1 MKIEHKEVLTFIVES
16 SNSGEIYEVNL
27 AVNRP
32 HGWCNC
38 PDYEYRQRANQK
50 IQAGGRCK
58 HIMAVREHIVEKVIT
73 DVVTARTIAAQKN
86 IERSKANNGIVQTHR
101 PPSTHRPPPVSALQH
116 PPIPR
121 PPPPHPA
128 ECRPAVGPGTRQ
140 PHRPLP
146 TVPRLGQEQ
155 PKRSV

>member
-1 MKIEHKEVLTFIVES
+1 MKITHIEVLTFEVES
-16 SNSGEIYEVNL
+16 NGHIYLVNL

-58 HIMAVREHIVEKVIT
+58 HIMAVREHIVEKVI
-73 DVVTARTIAAQKN
+73 
-86 IERSKANNGIVQTHR
+86 NGIVSARTVAAQENIDRAKAKNGAVQVNR

-128 ECRPAVGPGTRQ
+128 ERRPAVGPGTRQ

-146 TVPRLGQEQ
+146 AMPRLGQEQ